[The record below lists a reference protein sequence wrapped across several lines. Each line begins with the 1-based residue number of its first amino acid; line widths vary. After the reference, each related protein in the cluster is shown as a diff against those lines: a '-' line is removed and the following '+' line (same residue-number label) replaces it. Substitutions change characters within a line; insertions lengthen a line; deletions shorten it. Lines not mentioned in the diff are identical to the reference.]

1 VCRGFQHLWAS
12 TQTAQRVPSEA
23 MSITFDGNENLTLPL
38 LRVIRSAID
47 TGDGGTTQQRG
58 MLSDLARIIFGL
70 DSLDVDG
77 LEPITPRE
85 AGELFTSVAL
95 RRRVRMFLVLF
106 MLCRHPLSDEQL
118 QSVEDF
124 VDALGGD
131 DGDPGLAQARA
142 MVETQILEISDDLL
156 RAWGEAVDVT
166 AERSLRD
173 EYLEIEVAA
182 PELVAR
188 VAAFRDLPRG
198 TLGREYV
205 EFYKENGFAL
215 PGEAPGVPAFFVA
228 HDMCHLIAGCGPT
241 AQEEIALGAF
251 LLGAKEDDDHWA
263 YLLGVLAIMEY
274 GSFAPPSFEAK
285 IGTLARPGATD
296 LVFDALMRGLNC
308 YVDLLAVDHLAMA
321 HLPIADIRQRFNI
334 SAPNTPFPPIVEC
347 Q

>member
-1 VCRGFQHLWAS
+1 MNVTLN
-12 TQTAQRVPSEA
+12 
-23 MSITFDGNENLTLPL
+23 GNESLTLPL

-47 TGDGGTTQQRG
+47 TGDGGTAQQRG

-77 LEPITPRE
+77 LAPITPAE
-85 AGELFTSVAL
+85 ASVLFDSVSL
-95 RRRVRMFLVLF
+95 RRRLRMFLVLF
-106 MLCRHPLSDEQL
+106 MLCRHPLTDEQL
-118 QSVEDF
+118 QLVEAF

-131 DGDPGLAQARA
+131 EGDPGLAQARA
-142 MVETQILEISDDLL
+142 MVETQILEISDDLY
-156 RAWGEAVDVT
+156 RAWGEAVEVT

-173 EYLEIEVAA
+173 DYGATEVAA

-188 VAAFRDLPRG
+188 VAAFRELPRG

-205 EFYKENGFAL
+205 EFYRENGFAL
-215 PGEAPGVPAFFVA
+215 PGEEPGVPAFFVA
-228 HDMCHLIAGCGPT
+228 HDMCHLIAGCGPK

-285 IGTLARPGATD
+285 IGTLARPGATEV
-296 LVFDALMRGLNC
+296 VFDALLRGLDC

-321 HLPIADIRQRFNI
+321 HLSIADIRNRFNI
-334 SAPNTPFPPIVEC
+334 ASPNPPFPLIVEC

>member
-1 VCRGFQHLWAS
+1 MNVSLN
-12 TQTAQRVPSEA
+12 
-23 MSITFDGNENLTLPL
+23 GNESLTLPL
-38 LRVIRSAID
+38 LRVIRSVID
-47 TGDGGTTQQRG
+47 TGDGGTAQQRG
-58 MLSDLARIIFGL
+58 MLSDVARIIFGL

-77 LEPITPRE
+77 LAPITPAE
-85 AGELFTSVAL
+85 ASALFDSVTL
-95 RRRVRMFLVLF
+95 RRRLRMFLVLF
-106 MLCRHPLSDEQL
+106 MLCRHPLTDEQL
-118 QSVEDF
+118 QLVEAF

-131 DGDPGLAQARA
+131 EGDPGLAQARA
-142 MVETQILEISDDLL
+142 MVETQMLEISDDLA

-173 EYLEIEVAA
+173 DYGVTEVAA

-188 VAAFRDLPRG
+188 IAAFRDLPRG

-205 EFYKENGFAL
+205 EFYRENGFAL
-215 PGEAPGVPAFFVA
+215 PGEEPGVPAFFVA
-228 HDMCHLIAGCGPT
+228 HDMCHLVAGCGPK

-296 LVFDALMRGLNC
+296 VVFNALLRGMDC

-321 HLPIADIRQRFNI
+321 HLPIADIRHRFNI
-334 SAPNTPFPPIVEC
+334 TPPNPPFPAIINVA
-347 Q
+347 

>member
-1 VCRGFQHLWAS
+1 MTVTLNGYES
-12 TQTAQRVPSEA
+12 
-23 MSITFDGNENLTLPL
+23 LTLPL

-58 MLSDLARIIFGL
+58 MLSDVARIIFGL

-77 LEPITPRE
+77 LAPIAPAE
-85 AGELFTSVAL
+85 VSALFDSVTL
-95 RRRVRMFLVLF
+95 RRRLRMFLVLF
-106 MLCRHPLSDEQL
+106 MLCRHPLTSEQL
-118 QSVEDF
+118 QLVESF

-131 DGDPGLAQARA
+131 EGDPGLAQARA

-173 EYLEIEVAA
+173 DYRATEVAA

-205 EFYKENGFAL
+205 EFYKDNGFAL
-215 PGEAPGVPAFFVA
+215 PGEEPGVPAFFVA
-228 HDMCHLIAGCGPT
+228 HDMCHLIAGCGPK

-296 LVFDALMRGLNC
+296 VVFDALLRGQNC

-321 HLPIADIRQRFNI
+321 HLSIADIRQRFNI
-334 SAPNTPFPPIVEC
+334 ADPNPRFPLIVEC